1 MAYERLIGTL
11 KQESK
16 VLVSEEI
23 RRRKALL
30 DKLKSSPKSDFED
43 IYREQKEK
51 LENKQKLM

>member
-23 RRRKALL
+23 KRRKALL

-43 IYREQKEK
+43 IYREEKEK

>member
-1 MAYERLIGTL
+1 MAYERLIGSL

-23 RRRKALL
+23 KRRKALL

-43 IYREQKEK
+43 IYREEKEK

>member
-1 MAYERLIGTL
+1 MAYERLIGSL

-43 IYREQKEK
+43 IYRQEKEK

>member
-23 RRRKALL
+23 RRRK
-30 DKLKSSPKSDFED
+30 STF
-43 IYREQKEK
+43 R
-51 LENKQKLM
+51 

>member
-1 MAYERLIGTL
+1 MAYERLIGSL

>member
-1 MAYERLIGTL
+1 MAYERLIGSL

-30 DKLKSSPKSDFED
+30 DKLKSSPRSDFED
-43 IYREQKEK
+43 IYREEKEK

>member
-1 MAYERLIGTL
+1 MAYERLIGSL

-30 DKLKSSPKSDFED
+30 DKLKSSSRSDFED
-43 IYREQKEK
+43 IYREEKEK

>member
-30 DKLKSSPKSDFED
+30 DKLKSSTKNGFED

>member
-43 IYREQKEK
+43 IYRQEKEK
-51 LENKQKLM
+51 LESKQKLM

>member
-1 MAYERLIGTL
+1 MAYERLIGSL

-43 IYREQKEK
+43 IYREEKEK

>member
-30 DKLKSSPKSDFED
+30 DKLKSGTKNDFED
-43 IYREQKEK
+43 IYREEKEK

>member
-1 MAYERLIGTL
+1 MAYERLIGSL

-30 DKLKSSPKSDFED
+30 DKLKSSPKNDFED
-43 IYREQKEK
+43 IYREEKEK

>member
-23 RRRKALL
+23 KRRKALL
-30 DKLKSSPKSDFED
+30 DKLKSSPRSDFED
-43 IYREQKEK
+43 IYREEKEK

>member
-30 DKLKSSPKSDFED
+30 DKLKSSPRSDFED
-43 IYREQKEK
+43 IYREEKEK

>member
-1 MAYERLIGTL
+1 MAYERLIGSL

-43 IYREQKEK
+43 IYREEKER